1 MQYNISAS
9 IGKGSE
15 NDLANEKMNSI
26 SVRISDDEKDLLSQ
40 YASSQDLTI
49 SQVVRRAI
57 KEFLQTNLQTKGDL
71 EDV

>member
-9 IGKGSE
+9 IKKGSE

>member
-1 MQYNISAS
+1 MQHNISAS
-9 IGKGSE
+9 IKKGSE

>member
-1 MQYNISAS
+1 
-9 IGKGSE
+9 
-15 NDLANEKMNSI
+15 MNSI